1 MSDPTFPAPHADATP
16 RLGIPL
22 MHAGQARKH
31 ITHNEAL
38 LAVERHL
45 HPSVERAD
53 LASPPDGAEDGARYV
68 VAASADGAWQGHDGE
83 IAERRG
89 VAWDFSMP
97 EPGWTLWS
105 KADSAHIVFDG
116 TSWAPFAA
124 GEGGG
129 VTDTDTLGIGGAAA
143 DATNR
148 LAVRSPATLLTHDDG
163 GSHRL
168 VLNRETDGDTA
179 SVVFQTG
186 YTGGAE
192 LGLVGTGDFEFKVSA
207 DGSHWHS
214 ALSVERSTGRVA
226 FPSGGPRVPKSSTTT
241 VHVDPNGDDTADG
254 FAASRAVATLARAV
268 SIVSELDA
276 GGQIVVVQLAAGTHS
291 GSFKLDRLPVGAD
304 TVMLRGPGTGSGGFG
319 GAGAAKIV
327 PPGNFPAVEVT
338 VPGASLMVRD
348 LHAEGFVGLRAQYG
362 SVISV
367 RGTVSLG
374 SCRGGV
380 VVADGG
386 KVDVVGTL
394 ELAGGSAALKALN
407 GGTVGVTSSTVKLA
421 DGAAWTDAFASAERL
436 GQVVVNRMTA
446 NGTATGKRYRAS
458 SNAIVE
464 VVDGATLPGSAAG
477 VTATGGLFL

>member
-1 MSDPTFPAPHADATP
+1 MSDPSLPAPLADITP

-45 HPSVERAD
+45 HPSVQRAD
-53 LASPPDGAEDGARYV
+53 LAAPPADTEDGARFV
-68 VAASADGAWQGHDGE
+68 VAAFAEGAWQGHDGE
-83 IAERRG
+83 VAERRG
-89 VAWDFSMP
+89 GAWIFSAP

-105 KADSAHIVFDG
+105 QSDGAHIVFDG
-116 TSWAPFAA
+116 SAWAPLAA
-124 GEGGG
+124 GKGGD
-129 VTDTDTLGIGGAAA
+129 VTDPDTLGIGGAAA

-148 LAVRSPATLLTHDDG
+148 LAVRSPATLLTHG
-163 GSHRL
+163 SSGSHRL
-168 VLNRETDGDTA
+168 VLNREADGDTA

-186 YTGGAE
+186 YAGGAE
-192 LGLVGTGDFEFKVSA
+192 FGLVGTGDFEFKVSA
-207 DGSHWHS
+207 DGDDWRS
-214 ALSVERSTGRVA
+214 AIAVDRSTGRVA
-226 FPSGGPRVPKSSTTT
+226 FPSGGPRVPMVSTVS
-241 VHVDPNGDDTADG
+241 VHVNPDGDDASDG
-254 FAASRAVATLARAV
+254 LSVSLPVATLSRAVEVLST
-268 SIVSELDA
+268 LDA
-276 GGQIVVVQLAAGTHS
+276 GGQTVIVQLAPGTHS
-291 GSFKLDRLPVGAD
+291 GSFKLDRLPVGAG
-304 TVMLRGPGTGSGGFG
+304 TVILRGSGTGDGGHG
-319 GAGAAKIV
+319 GAGATRIV
-327 PPGNFPAVEVT
+327 PTGNFPAVEVA

-348 LHAEGFVGLRAQYG
+348 LHAEGFIGMRAQFG
-362 SVISV
+362 GVVSV
-367 RGTVSLG
+367 RGTASLG
-374 SCRGGV
+374 SCRGGA

-421 DGAAWTDAFASAERL
+421 DGTGWTDAFASAERL
-436 GQVVVNRMTA
+436 GQVVVNRMSVEGA
-446 NGTATGKRYRAS
+446 ATGKHYRAS

>member
-1 MSDPTFPAPHADATP
+1 MSDPTLPIPHADVTP
-16 RLGIPL
+16 RLNIPL

-53 LASPPDGAEDGARYV
+53 LGSPPDAAEEGARYV
-68 VAASADGAWQGHDGE
+68 VAASGEGAWQGHDGKV
-83 IAERRG
+83 AERQG
-89 VAWDFSMP
+89 DTWLFSVP
-97 EPGWTLWS
+97 EPGWMVWDKSGST
-105 KADSAHIVFDG
+105 HIVFDG
-116 TSWAPFAA
+116 SAWALFAA
-124 GEGGG
+124 GESGS
-129 VTDTDTLGIGGAAA
+129 VAAPDTLGIGGAAA

-168 VLNRETDGDTA
+168 VLNREGNSDTA

-186 YTGGAE
+186 YAGGAE
-192 LGLVGTGDFEFKVSA
+192 FGLVGTGDFEFKVSA
-207 DGSHWHS
+207 DGSEWHS

-226 FPSGGPRVPKSSTTT
+226 FPSGGPRVPQSATTT
-241 VHVDPNGDDTADG
+241 VYVDPNGDDTADG
-254 FAASRAVATLARAV
+254 LAASRAVATLTRTV
-268 SIVSELDA
+268 KIVSELDA
-276 GGQIVVVQLAAGTHS
+276 GGQTVIVQLAAGTHS
-291 GSFKLDRLPVGAD
+291 GSFKLDRLPVGAGAI
-304 TVMLRGPGTGSGGFG
+304 MLRGPGTGSGGFG

-348 LHAEGFVGLRAQYG
+348 LHAEGFIGLRAQFG
-362 SVISV
+362 SVISL

-380 VVADGG
+380 LVADGG
-386 KVDVVGTL
+386 KIDAIGTL

-407 GGTVGVTSSTVKLA
+407 CGTVGVTSSTVQLA
-421 DGAAWTDAFASAERL
+421 DGTTWTDAFASAERL
-436 GQVVVNRMTA
+436 GQVVVNRMSA

-464 VVDGATLPGSAAG
+464 VVDGATLPGSSAG